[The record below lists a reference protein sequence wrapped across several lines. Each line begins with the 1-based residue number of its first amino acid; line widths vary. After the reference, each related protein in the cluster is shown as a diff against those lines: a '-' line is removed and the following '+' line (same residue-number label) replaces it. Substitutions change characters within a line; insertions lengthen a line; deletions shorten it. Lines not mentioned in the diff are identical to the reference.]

1 MTDKQKR
8 VLRAPEAAAYIGL
21 SESTLAKRRLY
32 GLPPAFLNL
41 GGRAIGY
48 AIDDLDA
55 WLESCRRQSTSQGE
69 GAQQVLNAN
78 ANNGASRKVA

>member
-1 MTDKQKR
+1 MSEKR
-8 VLRAPEAAAYIGL
+8 KVLRAPEAAAYTGL

-32 GLPPAFLNL
+32 GLPPTFLNL

-55 WLESCRRQSTSQGE
+55 WLESCRRQSTSQYPTSAE
-69 GAQQVLNAN
+69 AV
-78 ANNGASRKVA
+78 